1 MLMPPRPPPRSS
13 NRHAERRSYLEAR
26 TYIRPR
32 VHAISRSCLHL
43 HAAVIIRP
51 GLHEGRDAFVYR
63 SSRWGP
69 AAEKTGPGIDLSRS
83 LFNPSPAGPS
93 SRRLSFSF
101 LGSAPATTDQRVF
114 NYPDKIAS
122 RSLER
127 WWPFILIHA
136 GDLEH

>member
-1 MLMPPRPPPRSS
+1 MPPRPPPRSS

-63 SSRWGP
+63 SSRRGP
-69 AAEKTGPGIDLSRS
+69 AAKKTGPGIDLSRS
-83 LFNPSPAGPS
+83 LFILPPAGRP
-93 SRRLSFSF
+93 LAVSFSF
-101 LGSAPATTDQRVF
+101 LRTAPATTDQRVF

-122 RSLER
+122 RSLRLER

>member
-1 MLMPPRPPPRSS
+1 MIPPRPPPRSS

-51 GLHEGRDAFVYR
+51 GLHEGRDALY
-63 SSRWGP
+63 
-69 AAEKTGPGIDLSRS
+69 TGPLGPGRGENRARDRS
-83 LFNPSPAGPS
+83 LAPSLSFPRWSA
-93 SRRLSFSF
+93 SRRLLFFSR
-101 LGSAPATTDQRVF
+101 LGPATTDQRVF

-122 RSLER
+122 RSLRLER

-136 GDLEH
+136 GDLGH